1 MKLLLVNSNVDKS
14 RKERTHEYTDD
25 ICSSHR
31 GNGSYLAQRRR
42 GAEEFLDMINR
53 IDRIEKG
60 RENED

>member
-31 GNGSYLAQRRR
+31 WNGSYLAQRRR
-42 GAEEFLDMINR
+42 GVEESLDRINR
-53 IDRIEKG
+53 IKKEQTK
-60 RENED
+60 